1 MEWGSF
7 RPSAIAGNVFDEF
20 LPDLWR
26 YDPLHALSKKSYDIF
41 PVLET
46 LSFYDIFP
54 VLETLS
60 FYDIS
65 VVLETLS
72 FYHISPVLETL
83 NFYDIFPYALNVVD
97 LKILCARSSELNGFM
112 R

>member
-7 RPSAIAGNVFDEF
+7 RSSAIAGAVFDEF

-46 LSFYDIFP
+46 LIFYDIFP

-60 FYDIS
+60 FYDIFP
-65 VVLETLS
+65 VLETLS
-72 FYHISPVLETL
+72 LSEISPYRE
-83 NFYDIFPYALNVVD
+83 FHRYW
-97 LKILCARSSELNGFM
+97 
-112 R
+112 